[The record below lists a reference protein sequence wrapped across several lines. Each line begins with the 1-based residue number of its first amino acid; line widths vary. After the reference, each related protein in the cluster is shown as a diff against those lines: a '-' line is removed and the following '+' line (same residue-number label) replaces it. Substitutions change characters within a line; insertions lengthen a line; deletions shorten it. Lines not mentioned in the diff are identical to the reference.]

1 MLLFDVNQVQDK
13 HLIALIIIIIIII
26 IIITNLIIN

>member
-26 IIITNLIIN
+26 IITNLIIN

>member
-26 IIITNLIIN
+26 TNLIIN